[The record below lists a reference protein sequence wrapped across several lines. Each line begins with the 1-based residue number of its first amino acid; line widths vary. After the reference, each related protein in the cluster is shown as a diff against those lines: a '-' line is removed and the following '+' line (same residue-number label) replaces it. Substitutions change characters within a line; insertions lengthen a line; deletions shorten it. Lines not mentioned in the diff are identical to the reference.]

1 MSVEFKHRLG
11 GVFMSDRE
19 RIIQLL
25 DEVPAYKLGYVLA
38 YVQGLTADEDAD
50 DAYCEQLYQHYLID
64 PERGQTYTEDEVCK
78 ELGIAL

>member
-1 MSVEFKHRLG
+1 
-11 GVFMSDRE
+11 MSDRE

-50 DAYCEQLYQHYLID
+50 DAYCEQLLKEYQND
-64 PERGQTYTEDEVCK
+64 PDPHKTDAIPLEQLAQ